1 LLSEIKART
10 EALPGRIKV
19 PEQDVAISDT
29 EINTIHNFTNAAKR
43 ERKNK
48 AASRVPLSTNKVI
61 RLTIER
67 FPNEGTAPDKIDAT
81 FLSQWQ

>member
-1 LLSEIKART
+1 
-10 EALPGRIKV
+10 
-19 PEQDVAISDT
+19 VAISDT
-29 EINTIHNFTNAAKR
+29 ENKHNSQFTNAAKR

-61 RLTIER
+61 RLTVER